1 MNLTLPHCSA
11 LTVGQMLAEMQGRRI
26 AVIGDL
32 MLDCYLHGPLERIS
46 PEAPVP
52 VFEIDREEFK
62 LGGAANVAA
71 CLTALGAQVKLAGIV
86 GNDDQGRRLLREA
99 GNLSIDVDATLVDAN
114 RPTTCK
120 TRVVARNQQVLRL
133 DRERR
138 DPLCESDERQFLAR
152 VAELV
157 RWADAIVLSDYAKG
171 VLTPGVCSSVI
182 RRSMGKPVIVDP
194 KKLPWHHYRGA
205 TVLKPN
211 RAEAEQ
217 FAQARADDHHEATR
231 VAERIASTLDI
242 AHVMITRG
250 ASGMTLVSREGTAGN
265 TTSQHLPATRRELVD
280 VTGAG
285 DVVAATLAT
294 AMAAGAEFT
303 DAAWLANAAA
313 GVKVGKFGAASVT
326 PHEILAAVGYG
337 TPSFISKIMTLD
349 NASSFAANAR
359 ACGKRVVFTNGC
371 FDLLHVGH
379 VTCLERARQLGDVLI
394 VGVNSDE
401 SVRRLK
407 GSKRP
412 LQNENDRAQILASQS
427 SVDAVV
433 VFGDDTPLE
442 LIRGL
447 RPEII
452 AKGADY
458 RRKESVVGWD
468 LVESWGGKVVLI
480 DLIEGRSTTR
490 LVGKAA

>member
-1 MNLTLPHCSA
+1 MNLTLSHCSA
-11 LTVGQMLAEMQGRRI
+11 LTVGQLLAEMQGRRI
-26 AVIGDL
+26 AVVGDL

-86 GNDDQGRRLLREA
+86 GDDSQGHRLLREA
-99 GNLSIDVDATLVDAN
+99 RNLSIDVDATLIDSN

-138 DPLCESDERQFLAR
+138 DPLCKSDELQFLTQ

-157 RWADAIVLSDYAKG
+157 RWADAIILSDYAKG
-171 VLTPGVCSSVI
+171 VLTSGVCTSVI
-182 RRSMGKPVIVDP
+182 RTAMGKPVIVDP

-217 FAQARADDHHEATR
+217 FAQTRAEDHHEATR
-231 VAERIASTLDI
+231 VAERIAESLDI

-250 ASGMTLVSREGTAGN
+250 ASGMTLVSRDGATLN
-265 TTSQHLPATRRELVD
+265 STSQHIPAARRELVD

-285 DVVAATLAT
+285 DVVAATLAS
-294 AMAAGAEFT
+294 AMAAGADFS

-326 PHEILAAVGYG
+326 PREILAAVGHG
-337 TPSFISKIMTLD
+337 TPSFLSKIMTLD
-349 NASSFAANAR
+349 NAANFAVTSR

-394 VGVNSDE
+394 VGVNSDA

-412 LQNENDRAQILASQS
+412 LQNENDRAQILASQA
-427 SVDAVV
+427 SVDAVI
-433 VFGDDTPLE
+433 VFEDDTPLE
-442 LIRGL
+442 LIREL
-447 RPEII
+447 RPDVI

-458 RRKESVVGWD
+458 RGKESVVGWD
-468 LVESWGGKVVLI
+468 LVESWGGEVVLI

-490 LVGKAA
+490 LVNQAA